1 MHRVWISTVCGR
13 LETNY
18 RYSNTLGWNT
28 FPMPKFTQKNIQDL
42 TKNTEDILIA
52 REMFFPK
59 KIAQLYDPE
68 QMPEKLLDLHKYNDE
83 VLERIYIG
91 RRFKNNT
98 ERLENLFNLYVKELK
113 INE

>member
-13 LETNY
+13 LKTDF

-28 FPMPKFTQKNIQDL
+28 FPMPKLTQKNIVDL
-42 TKNTEDILIA
+42 TKNAEDILLA

-59 KIAQLYDPE
+59 TIAQLYDPE
-68 QMPEKLLDLHKYNDE
+68 QMPEKLLELHKYNDE

-91 RRFKNNT
+91 RSFKNDT
-98 ERLENLFNLYVKELK
+98 ERIEKLFELYCKSLENN
-113 INE
+113 